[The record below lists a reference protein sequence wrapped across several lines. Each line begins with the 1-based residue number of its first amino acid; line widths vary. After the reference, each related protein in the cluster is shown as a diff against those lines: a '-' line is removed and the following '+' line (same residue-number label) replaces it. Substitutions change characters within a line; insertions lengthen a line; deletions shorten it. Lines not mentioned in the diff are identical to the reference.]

1 LEEKQLMANNNWLL
15 SGMPVL
21 CEDALRDSSV
31 RCNSSPGWVD
41 IPIVVMK
48 IECWGIWDRMYK
60 QKI

>member
-1 LEEKQLMANNNWLL
+1 MANNIWLL

-21 CEDALRDSSV
+21 FEGALRDSSV

-60 QKI
+60 Q